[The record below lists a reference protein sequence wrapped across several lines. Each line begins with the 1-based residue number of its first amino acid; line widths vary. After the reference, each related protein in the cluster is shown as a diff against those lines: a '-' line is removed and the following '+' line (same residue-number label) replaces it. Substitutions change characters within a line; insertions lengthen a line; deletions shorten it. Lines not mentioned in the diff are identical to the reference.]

1 MKNLKQTLLAPLY
14 MLCAGALV
22 VASCVSET
30 DPFASKSS
38 DQEVQEGKGTL
49 QIQLQGT
56 DVTRATTPVSANEAK
71 NYWITIYQNGV
82 VHTQATQLSSLS
94 SLFDAGYGYSLM
106 AESCREADAEG
117 NTDNPWGKP
126 RYVGKSQS
134 FAIVAGQTTT
144 VPVTCK
150 VANGGVT
157 AYFDESITQNSNFS
171 SGYSITIN
179 EKFPDGVT
187 DRTLVFSDN
196 SETVAYFNI
205 PDGGREIE
213 CKVKAGDVEKTITQQ
228 LEVAK
233 IKRLSVSYMSGSFSL
248 EINVNDEEIYGEADV
263 IVDEDPTIKD
273 VEPTITTTHVYNNGI
288 LEGTTLTA
296 TDPSYYAG
304 STDATEWSA
313 VVKNGDNVTVRTLSS
328 GKGLLTSGATDVN
341 WPYLPAGNYVLE
353 YTFVNCKGKT
363 ETKSK
368 AFTVL
373 EPNIEAKLN
382 ALTSYSY
389 ATGDGT
395 AKNIAQA
402 NACENKKIYAPTVTI
417 NVSEALA
424 QNNNY
429 GLTTTFNTNNQ
440 TQTKAKTAVF
450 ADYTVNDLK
459 AYSLSATVAF
469 AGRNYNANKTVYITG
484 IPYTANPPSSSDWT
498 SSGNVDWNSDHARL
512 GAGTAGEQSIVKSFY
527 VPGNVDVEAQV
538 SAYTHGS
545 AVGTT
550 YTFYIAGVDVHHVT
564 VNGTTSED
572 SNVTKQGTLTSSN
585 STVKCN
591 NSYGMG
597 LTHTKIYKVS
607 VNYR

>member
-157 AYFDESITQNSNFS
+157 AYFDTSITSNASF

-179 EKFPDGVT
+179 EKFPDGET
-187 DRTLVFSDN
+187 DRKFEFRDN
-196 SETVAYFNI
+196 SEKIAYFNI
-205 PDGGREIE
+205 PEGGREIE
-213 CKVKAGDVEKTITQQ
+213 CIVKAGDITKTITQK

-248 EINVNDEEIYGEADV
+248 EINVNDEEIYGNADV
-263 IVDEDPTIKD
+263 TVDEDPNIKD

-459 AYSLSATVAF
+459 AYDLSATVAF

-498 SSGNVDWNSDHARL
+498 SSGNVDWNQDHARL
-512 GAGTAGEQSIVKSFY
+512 GAGTAGQQSIVKSFY
-527 VPGNVDVEAQV
+527 VPDNVDVDAHV
-538 SAYTHGS
+538 RAYTHGS

-550 YTFYIAGVDVHHVT
+550 YTFYIAGQDVHHVT

-572 SNVTKQGTLTSSN
+572 SNVTKQGTLTPSN

-597 LTHTKIYKVS
+597 LTHTKIYEVT

>member
-94 SLFDAGYGYSLM
+94 RLFDAGYGYSLM
-106 AESCREADAEG
+106 AESCKEADAEG

-126 RYVGKSQS
+126 RYMGMSQS

-150 VANGGVT
+150 VANGGVS
-157 AYFDESITQNSNFS
+157 AYFDTSITSNASF

-179 EKFPDGVT
+179 EKFPDGET
-187 DRTLVFSDN
+187 DRKLEFKDN
-196 SETVAYFNI
+196 SEKIAYFNI
-205 PDGGREIE
+205 PEGGREIE
-213 CKVKAGDVEKTITQQ
+213 CIVKAGDVTKTITQK

-248 EINVNDEEIYGEADV
+248 KINVNDEEIYGEADV
-263 IVDEDPTIKD
+263 IVDEDPNIKD

-313 VVKNGDNVTVRTLSS
+313 VVKNGNGVTVRTLAS
-328 GKGLLTSGATDVN
+328 GMGTLTSGATDVN

-395 AKNIAQA
+395 TKSIAQA

-417 NVSEALA
+417 NVSEGLA
-424 QNNNY
+424 QNTNY

-440 TQTKAKTAVF
+440 TQTKTNNAVF

-459 AYSLSATVAF
+459 AYDLSATVSF
-469 AGRNYNANKTVYITG
+469 AGRSYSANKTVYITG

-527 VPGNVDVEAQV
+527 VPGNVDVDAYV

-545 AVGTT
+545 VVGTT
-550 YTFYIAGVDVHHVT
+550 FTFYVAGVDVHHVT
-564 VNGTTSED
+564 INGTGDED